1 MDKQTYA
8 WFTVEVEKVGPDN
21 WESQANLELKLSF
34 TFRPLF
40 QGEIRILWEANYQS
54 QEGDG
59 EVKHDGKKM
68 IHLACRCR
76 TKMLH
81 LKAQEVGER
90 EQEREKATNPP
101 LRALN
106 SSPIQIIL

>member
-1 MDKQTYA
+1 M
-8 WFTVEVEKVGPDN
+8 
-21 WESQANLELKLSF
+21 
-34 TFRPLF
+34 
-40 QGEIRILWEANYQS
+40 
-54 QEGDG
+54 
-59 EVKHDGKKM
+59 KHDGKKM